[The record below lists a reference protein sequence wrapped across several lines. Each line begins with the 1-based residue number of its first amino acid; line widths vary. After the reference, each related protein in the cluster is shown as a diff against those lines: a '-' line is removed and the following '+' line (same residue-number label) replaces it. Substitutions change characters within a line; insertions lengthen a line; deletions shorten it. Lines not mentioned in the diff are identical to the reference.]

1 MLRRRALE
9 LGATTYLSKSADL
22 QHVADFLCS
31 VGTFG
36 GHAARLPGG
45 AGTVRDAPGTHDE
58 IDCVDVRTAEGRCV
72 QLTRRQ
78 SQVLEQRVQES
89 GIAVLFKPATGPA
102 LLGALAALS
111 RP

>member
-1 MLRRRALE
+1 MQAALTALRARGETIAVVL
-9 LGATTYLSKSADL
+9 LDL
-22 QHVADFLCS
+22 H
-31 VGTFG
+31 
-36 GHAARLPGG
+36 LP
-45 AGTVRDAPGTHDE
+45 DAH
-58 IDCVDVRTAEGRCV
+58 DCVDVRTAEGRCV

-89 GIAVLFKPATGPA
+89 GIAVLFKPATGPV